1 MADESGSDVIGRLA
15 GKDLNKDGRVIN
27 LVVVGSSRF
36 YDYSIIEEAMDLWTT
51 EEAHPDLII
60 TGGASGVDYL
70 AERWADNNNTPFAV
84 FSEEWNA
91 PRSGLEDEGRA
102 AAPTSLTNQLLEVAT
117 HVLAFPSKTSKWTT
131 VVVVMAEAMGIPVK
145 VVNIE

>member
-1 MADESGSDVIGRLA
+1 MASETGSDVIGRLG

-51 EEAHPDLII
+51 EEAHPDLLI

-70 AERWADNNNTPFAV
+70 AERGADNNNTPFAV